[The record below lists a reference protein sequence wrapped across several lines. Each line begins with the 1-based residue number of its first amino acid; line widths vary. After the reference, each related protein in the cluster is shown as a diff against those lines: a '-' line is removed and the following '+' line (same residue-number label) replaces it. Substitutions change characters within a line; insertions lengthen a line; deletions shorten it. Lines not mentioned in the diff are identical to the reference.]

1 MKWKGYSMKKI
12 PSDLTT
18 DKVTLTI
25 VITFSKGV
33 IGEIV
38 IPFDELDKDMLDTQ
52 LGSYI
57 SGLFEESN
65 HMYTPWNEAFDEALQ
80 EDIYYGGLQ

>member
-1 MKWKGYSMKKI
+1 MNWKGYSMKKI

-25 VITFSKGV
+25 AITFSKGV

-38 IPFDELDKDMLDTQ
+38 IPFDELDKDMLDIQ

-80 EDIYYGGLQ
+80 EDMYYGGLQ

>member
-1 MKWKGYSMKKI
+1 MKKI

-18 DKVTLTI
+18 DEVILTI
-25 VITFSKGV
+25 AIAFSGGV
-33 IGEIV
+33 IGEIT
-38 IPFDELDKDMLDTQ
+38 IPFDELDKDMLDIQ

-80 EDIYYGGLQ
+80 EDMYYGGLQ

>member
-1 MKWKGYSMKKI
+1 MKKI

-25 VITFSKGV
+25 AITFSGGV
-33 IGEIV
+33 IGEV
-38 IPFDELDKDMLDTQ
+38 AIPFDKLDKDMLDIQ

-80 EDIYYGGLQ
+80 EDMYYGGLQ

>member
-1 MKWKGYSMKKI
+1 MKKI

-25 VITFSKGV
+25 AITFSEGM

-38 IPFDELDKDMLDTQ
+38 IPFDELDKDMLDIQ

>member
-1 MKWKGYSMKKI
+1 MKKI

-18 DKVTLTI
+18 DEVILTI
-25 VITFSKGV
+25 AIAFSGGV
-33 IGEIV
+33 IGEIT

-65 HMYTPWNEAFDEALQ
+65 HMYIPWNEAFDEALQ
-80 EDIYYGGLQ
+80 EDMYYGGLQ

>member
-1 MKWKGYSMKKI
+1 MNWKGDRMKKI

-25 VITFSKGV
+25 AITFSKGV

-38 IPFDELDKDMLDTQ
+38 IPLDELDKDMLDIQ

>member
-1 MKWKGYSMKKI
+1 MKKI

-18 DKVTLTI
+18 DEVILTI
-25 VITFSKGV
+25 AIAFSGGV
-33 IGEIV
+33 IGEIT
-38 IPFDELDKDMLDTQ
+38 IPFDELDKDMLDAQ

-80 EDIYYGGLQ
+80 EDMYYGGLQ